1 MEFDTD
7 WITLGKHR
15 VRLHATRGFPTE
27 RLRIVAEVA
36 RLAIESNMSARARL
50 IEVVLRD
57 QDGAYDIAVGTTI
70 AEDRACA
77 APIEVAL
84 ATVLGLT
91 AEQVALTV
99 NIVSQDEVDLS
110 FGTYERLLAQKIGAA
125 TPIQ

>member
-1 MEFDTD
+1 M
-7 WITLGKHR
+7 
-15 VRLHATRGFPTE
+15 VVPT
-27 RLRIVAEVA
+27 A
-36 RLAIESNMSARARL
+36 MS
-50 IEVVLRD
+50 
-57 QDGAYDIAVGTTI
+57 Y

-99 NIVSQDEVDLS
+99 NFVSQDEVDLS

>member
-1 MEFDTD
+1 M
-7 WITLGKHR
+7 
-15 VRLHATRGFPTE
+15 
-27 RLRIVAEVA
+27 
-36 RLAIESNMSARARL
+36 
-50 IEVVLRD
+50 LRD

-91 AEQVALTV
+91 AEQVGLTV